1 MNTSAEIKLWGT
13 TIGAVTLPKD
23 EKFAFFE
30 YNPSFLQTGIQ
41 VAPITMPLRS
51 GIFRFPNL
59 SYESFFGLPGLLADS
74 LPDKFGNQLINTWLS
89 KQGRLPESFNAIE
102 RLCYTGKRGMGALE
116 FYPILST
123 QKDDNESLNVQN
135 LVELASIVLQNR
147 QNLSAILDECDKRKL
162 NQELA
167 KIIKVGTSAGGA
179 RAKAVIAFNP
189 HTKEVRSGQVES
201 EKGFE
206 HWLLKFSGVSGNK
219 DKENEDELDFGLIEY
234 AYYLMTKEAG
244 INMNE
249 CYLLD
254 DGKNHHFMTKRFDRT
269 NDGKKIHMLTLAGLC
284 HFDFNQASSNS
295 YEQVFSVMNRL
306 QLYYPQKLDFFKR
319 MVFNVMACNC
329 DDHIKNISFLMDK
342 TGQWSLAPFYDAC
355 FAYNPNGK
363 WTSCH
368 QMTINGKTNK
378 FTIDDFEHCA
388 KIASLRTKDV
398 KQAFSEIYDA
408 ISKWQFFA
416 DSVGV
421 RPEMSYSIK
430 NCFVN
435 INTL

>member
-147 QNLSAILDECDKRKL
+147 QNLSAILDECDKSKL
-162 NQELA
+162 NQ
-167 KIIKVGTSAGGA
+167 KKV
-179 RAKAVIAFNP
+179 
-189 HTKEVRSGQVES
+189 
-201 EKGFE
+201 
-206 HWLLKFSGVSGNK
+206 L
-219 DKENEDELDFGLIEY
+219 
-234 AYYLMTKEAG
+234 
-244 INMNE
+244 
-249 CYLLD
+249 
-254 DGKNHHFMTKRFDRT
+254 
-269 NDGKKIHMLTLAGLC
+269 
-284 HFDFNQASSNS
+284 
-295 YEQVFSVMNRL
+295 
-306 QLYYPQKLDFFKR
+306 
-319 MVFNVMACNC
+319 
-329 DDHIKNISFLMDK
+329 NIGS
-342 TGQWSLAPFYDAC
+342 
-355 FAYNPNGK
+355 
-363 WTSCH
+363 
-368 QMTINGKTNK
+368 
-378 FTIDDFEHCA
+378 
-388 KIASLRTKDV
+388 
-398 KQAFSEIYDA
+398 
-408 ISKWQFFA
+408 
-416 DSVGV
+416 
-421 RPEMSYSIK
+421 
-430 NCFVN
+430 
-435 INTL
+435 